1 MPHSALP
8 IRTMAFLFA
17 MGLSLFLSACGTP
30 VIIQKLPNLTFAHP
44 TPINLNVAK
53 IDVAVHYQPPLRAPN
68 VEHLFPT
75 QPAAAIKK
83 WAKDRL
89 RAVGN
94 SGKALLV
101 IVNASA
107 VEKQLPQK
115 KGFEFTFSRQQSQ
128 RYDASVEV
136 RLEVSDIL
144 SQGTTMAQATRF
156 ITVSEDI
163 TINKRERY
171 WFGLTE
177 ALMLDFN
184 AVMEEK
190 IRQHLSRWLR

>member
-1 MPHSALP
+1 
-8 IRTMAFLFA
+8 
-17 MGLSLFLSACGTP
+17 
-30 VIIQKLPNLTFAHP
+30 
-44 TPINLNVAK
+44 
-53 IDVAVHYQPPLRAPN
+53 
-68 VEHLFPT
+68 
-75 QPAAAIKK
+75 
-83 WAKDRL
+83 
-89 RAVGN
+89 
-94 SGKALLV
+94 V

-136 RLEVSDIL
+136 RLEVSDVL
-144 SQGTTMAQATRF
+144 SQGTTKAQATRF

-171 WFGLTE
+171 WFRLTE
-177 ALMLDFN
+177 ALMFDFN